1 MNTCLQLFWNKSVV
15 LIPLIRIVFNHRKNN
30 LVKLIIIP
38 VHKLLNCY
46 LNLFKTH
53 KKESMKIL
61 KNILMLLG
69 VFFVISTLIF
79 AVQGTDFS
87 TVTDSSVANDSI
99 DKNVVSEYRISPID
113 IPADLNFAGE
123 SVPQEDP
130 EIMERVDREF
140 LVNTYWQSNALLL
153 MKRAH
158 KYFPIIEPILAKNG
172 IPDDFK
178 YLAVAE
184 SGLTNVVSHA
194 GATGF
199 WQIMKETGRE
209 YGLEIND
216 NVDERYHLEKSTEVA
231 CEYLNKWKSKYG
243 SWTLTAAA
251 YNAGPGA
258 INKFMGIQQVD
269 DYYDLLLGDETGRY
283 VFRIMAIKEIL
294 ANPQKYGFQIEKED
308 MYNSVPTFN
317 VEISKPVLSFA
328 DFAQE
333 YEINYKILKRHNP
346 WLREPHLNNGSGK
359 KYTIEI
365 PNKGYY
371 KESK

>member
-1 MNTCLQLFWNKSVV
+1 MKLLKSV
-15 LIPLIRIVFNHRKNN
+15 
-30 LVKLIIIP
+30 
-38 VHKLLNCY
+38 
-46 LNLFKTH
+46 
-53 KKESMKIL
+53 
-61 KNILMLLG
+61 LMILG

-79 AVQGTDFS
+79 AVQNKDGIGQKEILE
-87 TVTDSSVANDSI
+87 TVVLDTSSGY
-99 DKNVVSEYRISPID
+99 KISAIE
-113 IPADLNFAGE
+113 IPDNLNFADE
-123 SVPQEDP
+123 PVPFEDP

-184 SGLTNVVSHA
+184 SALTNVVSHA

-199 WQIMKETGRE
+199 WQIMKGTGRE
-209 YGLEIND
+209 YGLEVNT
-216 NVDERYHLEKSTEVA
+216 NVDERYHLEKSTQVA
-231 CEYLNKWKSKYG
+231 CDYLNKWYKKYG

-258 INKFMGIQQVD
+258 INKYLNIQKVD
-269 DYYDLLLGDETGRY
+269 NYYDLLLGQETGRY

-294 ANPQKYGFQIEKED
+294 SNPEKYGFDISKD
-308 MYNSVPTFN
+308 DLYNAVPTFK
-317 VEISKPVLSFA
+317 VEIQEPISSFA
-328 DFAQE
+328 DFAQK

-346 WLREPHLNNGSGK
+346 WLREPHLNNKSGK
-359 KYTIEI
+359 KYVIEI

-371 KESK
+371 KVK